1 MTQEQGGTGG
11 GSMTQAELKAL
22 FLQQQQQQR
31 SGVTLTEW
39 PSQLPRESFVRY
51 YRLIVRDYL
60 TNSYFRR
67 NHLQFCN
74 TLIM

>member
-22 FLQQQQQQR
+22 FLQQQQQR

-51 YRLIVRDYL
+51 YLLSEGLHY
-60 TNSYFRR
+60 
-67 NHLQFCN
+67 
-74 TLIM
+74 